1 MLVATAAIH
10 GAPLS
15 STQGSVR
22 YSTSLTSNAC
32 SNMARRTIIVRL
44 KKLLPTSHSSYG
56 AELCG
61 STVLWLAWVHTYREN
76 GIGLANSAKQRHRSL
91 TSCSSA
97 LGRASTA
104 CLLSLMT
111 NEAGCQ
117 SPSGLDQTGSAG
129 PVFQIFFSH
138 DSGLGERDK
147 SVFLYLTL
155 QTCH

>member
-1 MLVATAAIH
+1 MSREKQKELRPLKEKRKSIGVPETT
-10 GAPLS
+10 GASGNSCHSRCSFKLH
-15 STQGSVR
+15 TRLCQIF
-22 YSTSLTSNAC
+22 YILTSNAC
-32 SNMARRTIIVRL
+32 SNMARRTIIVWL

-117 SPSGLDQTGSAG
+117 SPSGLD
-129 PVFQIFFSH
+129 
-138 DSGLGERDK
+138 
-147 SVFLYLTL
+147 
-155 QTCH
+155 